1 MGLFVYFTFLIV
13 CCVIPTFANVN
24 QMNNVTM
31 KNNLLF
37 YLLMGLVVSCIY
49 PVTVW
54 AEFNEIQF
62 LSNENVSI
70 KIPLTKKGKERT
82 RSILIPPCSVVLLE
96 SSLIISFHFL
106 SEDAQIILYSANV
119 ETLRVSISQ
128 YQHGSE
134 ISIPIDC
141 LESGNYTL
149 DIVTASGE
157 HWCGSFEYV
166 H

>member
-1 MGLFVYFTFLIV
+1 
-13 CCVIPTFANVN
+13 
-24 QMNNVTM
+24 M

-37 YLLMGLVVSCIY
+37 YLLVGLVVSCIY

-62 LSNENVSI
+62 LSNENVLI
-70 KIPLTKKGKERT
+70 KIPLTKKGQERT
-82 RSILIPPCSVVLLE
+82 RSILIPPCSVTQLE
-96 SSLIISFHFL
+96 FSLTFAFHSL
-106 SEDAQIILYSANV
+106 SEDVEIILYNNANS
-119 ETLRVSISQ
+119 EILRVPISR
-128 YQHGSE
+128 YQKGSE
-134 ISIPIDC
+134 ISIPIDY